1 METDTISSKKWNSK
15 EKIIEDFQSDINNFK
30 KIFYISIVL
39 IFLLNIV
46 IFSIIFTNHK
56 KENNNILQ
64 NMNIYDSIHNQIMF
78 DDNYCLLVKNKLRD
92 RTRPF
97 DFQNEFIFF
106 TDLISCKIPFSF
118 IRFADCENYIMNGK
132 KLYSKGVLDKW
143 NWDPKDITFQQKL
156 IESSSNCLNENSF
169 IGIPCKNWIKISK
182 SILSYSNCTSSKF
195 MSYTTLFVNKNYP
208 LFKDWIISFI
218 NSSSRW
224 KIILVAN
231 EIINKNI
238 DWAYKFFPVPNNLI
252 GNWQNYST
260 SLITKLSQ
268 EAINENLIFFI
279 SAGPAANIIISHLAK
294 INNKNIYIDF
304 GSAIEFITK
313 GYTTRN
319 YAKNRST
326 TSFLSCESFSFIN
339 KSLKY
344 IM

>member
-1 METDTISSKKWNSK
+1 METDIISSKKWNSK
-15 EKIIEDFQSDINNFK
+15 EKIIEDIQSDINNFK

-39 IFLLNIV
+39 LFLLNII

-56 KENNNILQ
+56 KENNNILK
-64 NMNIYDSIHNQIMF
+64 NMNISDSIPNQNMF
-78 DDNYCLLVKNKLRD
+78 DDNYCLLVKNKLRN
-92 RTRPF
+92 RTQPF

-143 NWDPKDITFQQKL
+143 DWDPEDITFQQKL

-238 DWAYKFFPVPNNLI
+238 NWAYKFFPVPNNLI
-252 GNWQNYST
+252 GNWQNFST

-319 YAKNRST
+319 YAKNRT

-339 KSLKY
+339 KSLEY